1 MDFTKFKN
9 IFKASLEEQTKIQ
22 SGSEPIEKSLS
33 ENINDNLQSLQ
44 SIYSD
49 CSDVVFRH
57 FMIYSSTKA
66 VLIFIDGLS
75 NIEEIDKSVLSPL
88 MELTEKHS
96 LSLNELLE
104 QKLPVSSIS
113 KVSTVNEVI
122 EQLAS
127 GNPVI
132 LIDDQATGFS
142 VGLAKW
148 EKRSIEEPIAESVI
162 RGPRDGFTE
171 TVTVNTA
178 LLRRKMKSPD
188 LKMISLKIGRQS
200 KTTVIITYVDT
211 LADSTLIEEVR
222 NRLERIEIDAV
233 LESGYIEEFIQ
244 DSPFSPFPQV
254 LNTERPDVVIANL
267 LEGRVAILVDGTPF
281 ALIVPITFYSLLQS
295 AEDYYQNYLIST
307 LIRWLRYSFLLIALL
322 LPSVYVAILTF
333 HQEMVPT
340 SLLLSV
346 AKSREEVPFP
356 ALIEV
361 LLMEITFE
369 ALREAGIRL
378 PKQVGSAVS
387 IVGALVIGQAA
398 VSAGLVSAPMVM
410 VVAVTGIASFAIP
423 RYNSAIAIRMMRFP
437 IIFMAG
443 TLGLL
448 GIMLGII
455 TIIVHLCSIRSFGVP
470 YLAPLGPLKGREL
483 KDVLIRA
490 PWWSM
495 RSRPHLTGEYN
506 QYRQPPDQKPDPSK
520 DPN

>member
-9 IFKASLEEQTKIQ
+9 IFKASTQEQTNNH
-22 SGSEPIEKSLS
+22 SDSESINKSLS
-33 ENINDNLQSLQ
+33 RNINENIKFLQ

-49 CSDVVFRH
+49 CSDVTFRH
-57 FMIYSSTKA
+57 FTIFGKTRALLIY
-66 VLIFIDGLS
+66 IDGLS

-88 MELTEKHS
+88 MELTDKHF
-96 LSLNELLE
+96 LTLNELLE
-104 QKLPVSSIS
+104 RKLPVSSI
-113 KVSTVNEVI
+113 KKISTVTEVI
-122 EQLAS
+122 EQISS

-132 LIDDQATGFS
+132 LIDHQATGFS

-148 EKRSIEEPIAESVI
+148 EKRSVEEPMAESVV

-171 TVTVNTA
+171 TLTVNTS
-178 LLRRKMKSPD
+178 LLRRKIKSPGLKMKS
-188 LKMISLKIGRQS
+188 IKIGRQS
-200 KTTVIITYVDT
+200 KTKVNIAYIEN
-211 LADSTLIEEVR
+211 LADPTLIEEVM
-222 NRLERIEIDAV
+222 NRLERIDIDAV
-233 LESGYIEEFIQ
+233 LESGYIEEYIE
-244 DSPFSPFPQV
+244 DYPFSPFPQV

-281 ALIVPITFYSLLQS
+281 AMIVPITLYSLLQS
-295 AEDYYQNYLIST
+295 AEDYYQRFMIGT
-307 LIRWLRYSFLLIALL
+307 LIRWLRYGFLLIALL

-340 SLLLSV
+340 TLLLSI
-346 AKSREEVPFP
+346 AKSREEIPFP

-378 PKQVGSAVS
+378 PKQVGAAVS

-410 VVAVTGIASFAIP
+410 VVAVTGIASFTIP
-423 RYNSAIAIRMMRFP
+423 RYTSAIAIRMLRFP
-437 IIFMAG
+437 IILLAG

-455 TIIVHLCSIRSFGVP
+455 AIIVHLSTIRSFGVP
-470 YLAPLGPLKGREL
+470 YLSPLGPLKKNEL

-490 PWWSM
+490 PWWAM
-495 RSRPHLTGEYN
+495 KSRPRLTGEYN
-506 QYRQPPDQKPDPSK
+506 KYRQPPGQKPDPDK
-520 DPN
+520 GF